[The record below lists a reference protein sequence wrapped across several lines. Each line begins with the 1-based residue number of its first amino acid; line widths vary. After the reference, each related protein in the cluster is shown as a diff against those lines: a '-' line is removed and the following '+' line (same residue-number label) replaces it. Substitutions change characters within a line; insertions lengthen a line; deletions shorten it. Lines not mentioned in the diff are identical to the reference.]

1 MVYGIKSAGLSAIL
15 VAAAAL
21 QPVNALTTKAV
32 VIGSAKL
39 MSCPQSVPEDA
50 RCYTAQT
57 TDGAYVMAVIPAGW
71 AAKQGVAVMHAH
83 GGPNLGDP
91 SLKRVEED
99 ASRWAVMPSAGYAW
113 AGTSYRR
120 GGYGVAMSAE
130 DVNDLRV
137 WFELEFG
144 RPRRMVLHGQS
155 YGAGV
160 ASVAAEL
167 FGSPPVGKSARPA
180 FDGALLTSGV
190 LGGGVDAYTMRLD
203 LRAVYQF
210 YCRNHPLPSE
220 PQYPLWQGLPE
231 GSALNH
237 AELERRVHDC
247 TGNNKPATE
256 RTPEQ
261 AQRLQA
267 ILAAVP
273 VTEKS
278 LISHLA
284 WGTFLFR
291 DLTQKRLGNRNPFDN
306 SQTYYQG
313 LDAASQDQLN
323 VGVLRYAADPQAV
336 GQLLADSRPTGR
348 TRLPTV
354 TIRGINDPTAFV
366 ELARSYQRIREAAGT
381 AGELV
386 QLYTAESG
394 HSYLSDP
401 EYRAAMAALLA
412 WIDQGDKPTP
422 QTVVARCA
430 QEASKPAV
438 SKGSNRGCHIQPDY
452 QPKALESR
460 VPGPN
465 S

>member
-1 MVYGIKSAGLSAIL
+1 MSRLSSSALFTAIL
-15 VAAAAL
+15 VFAAMPAASV
-21 QPVNALTTKAV
+21 QAR
-32 VIGSAKL
+32 
-39 MSCPQSVPEDA
+39 QSVDTSKPRSINCPESVPADA
-50 RCYTAQT
+50 RCYAAVTQAGAQI
-57 TDGAYVMAVIPAGW
+57 MAILPANW
-71 AAKQGVAVMHAH
+71 QPASGVAVMHAH
-83 GGPNLGDP
+83 GGPNLGAP
-91 SLKRVEED
+91 KLQRVEED
-99 ASRWAVMPSAGYAW
+99 ATRWAVMPSSGYAW

-120 GGYGVAMSAE
+120 GGYGVTMSADDME
-130 DVNDLRV
+130 ELRA
-137 WFELEFG
+137 WFVAHFG
-144 RPRRMVLHGQS
+144 QPRRMVLHGQS
-155 YGAGV
+155 YGGGV
-160 ASVAAEL
+160 ASVAAERY
-167 FGSPPVGKSARPA
+167 GSRAVDQSARPA
-180 FDGALLTSGV
+180 FDGVLLTSGV

-247 TGNNKPATE
+247 TGNNKPAAE

-291 DLTQKRLGNRNPFDN
+291 DLTQKRLGNRNPWDN
-306 SQTYYQG
+306 TRTFYKG
-313 LDAASQDQLN
+313 LDAASQEQLN
-323 VGVLRYAADPQAV
+323 AGVLRYAADPQAV

-366 ELARSYQRIREAAGT
+366 ELARSYQRIRKAAGT

-422 QTVVARCA
+422 QTVLARCA
-430 QEASKPAV
+430 QVANKPAV
-438 SKGSNRGCHIQPDY
+438 SKGSNSGCHIQPDY
-452 QPKALESR
+452 QPKALENR

>member
-1 MVYGIKSAGLSAIL
+1 MQCLFYSVAFTGAL
-15 VAAAAL
+15 VLAAVPAANGREHL
-21 QPVNALTTKAV
+21 QADVSKPRSIT
-32 VIGSAKL
+32 
-39 MSCPQSVPEDA
+39 CPQSVPADA
-50 RCYTAQT
+50 SCYAAATPAGAQI
-57 TDGAYVMAVIPAGW
+57 MAILPAGW
-71 AAKQGVAVMHAH
+71 QAASGVAVMHAH
-83 GGPNLGDP
+83 GGPNLGAP
-91 SLKRVEED
+91 KLQRVKED
-99 ASRWAVMPSAGYAW
+99 ATRWAVMPNSGYAW
-113 AGTSYRR
+113 AGSSYRR
-120 GGYGVAMSAE
+120 GGYGVSMSADDME
-130 DVNDLRV
+130 ELRA
-137 WFELEFG
+137 WFVAHFG
-144 RPRRMVLHGQS
+144 QPRRMVLHGQS
-155 YGAGV
+155 YGGGV
-160 ASVAAEL
+160 ASVAAERY
-167 FGSPPVGKSARPA
+167 GSRAVDQSGRPA
-180 FDGALLTSGV
+180 FDGVLLTSGV
-190 LGGGVDAYTMRLD
+190 LGGGVDAYAMRLD

-231 GSALNH
+231 DSALNH

-247 TGNNKPATE
+247 TGNNKPAAA
-256 RTPEQ
+256 RTAEQ

-291 DLTQKRLGNRNPFDN
+291 DLTQKRLGNRNPWDN
-306 SQTYYQG
+306 SHTFYKG

-323 VGVLRYAADPQAV
+323 VGVLRYTADPQAV

-348 TRLPTV
+348 TRLPTL
-354 TIRGINDPTAFV
+354 TIRGIHDPTAFV

-381 AGELV
+381 AGQLV
-386 QLYTAESG
+386 QLYTAEAG

-422 QTVVARCA
+422 QVVLARCE
-430 QEASKPAV
+430 QEAHKPPV
-438 SKGSNRGCHIQPDY
+438 SKSSNSGCHIQPDY
-452 QPKALESR
+452 QPKTLESR
-460 VPGPN
+460 VPEPK

>member
-1 MVYGIKSAGLSAIL
+1 MSRLSSSVLFTTIL
-15 VAAAAL
+15 VFAAMPAASV
-21 QPVNALTTKAV
+21 QAR
-32 VIGSAKL
+32 
-39 MSCPQSVPEDA
+39 QSVDTSKPRSINCPESVPADA
-50 RCYTAQT
+50 RCYAAVTQAGAQI
-57 TDGAYVMAVIPAGW
+57 MAILPANW
-71 AAKQGVAVMHAH
+71 RAASGVAVMHAH
-83 GGPNLGDP
+83 GGPNLGAP
-91 SLKRVEED
+91 KLQRVEED
-99 ASRWAVMPSAGYAW
+99 ATRWAVMPSSGYAW

-120 GGYGVAMSAE
+120 GGYGVTMSADDME
-130 DVNDLRV
+130 ELRA
-137 WFELEFG
+137 WFVAHFG
-144 RPRRMVLHGQS
+144 QPRRMVLHGQS
-155 YGAGV
+155 YGGGV
-160 ASVAAEL
+160 ASVAAERY
-167 FGSPPVGKSARPA
+167 GSRAVDQSGRPA
-180 FDGALLTSGV
+180 FDGVLLTSGV

-210 YCRNHPLPSE
+210 YCRNHPLPGE

-231 GSALNH
+231 GNALSH

-247 TGNNKPATE
+247 TGNNKPAAE

-291 DLTQKRLGNRNPFDN
+291 DLTQKRLGNRNPWDN
-306 SQTYYQG
+306 TRTFYKG
-313 LDAASQDQLN
+313 LDAASQEQLN
-323 VGVLRYAADPQAV
+323 AGVPRYAADPQAV
-336 GQLLADSRPTGR
+336 EQLLADSRPAGSTN
-348 TRLPTV
+348 LPTL